1 MGQLLNKRLGLQAQ
15 LVELLGAQNVY
26 FQPPATIK
34 MSYPCIVYQLEDFFV
49 TNADDIMYNHKNR
62 YQLTYIDRNP
72 DSDIPLQLQAM
83 EYCDLAS
90 TFITDGLNHYVFTL
104 YH

>member
-15 LVELLGAQNVY
+15 LVELLGTQNVY